1 MQMNTNGYFNQV
13 ILEKQKKAEQ
23 YKQHLISRQK
33 KLKLLTEKEKNKLQQ
48 DWKIVEEIID
58 ENRERKLFQDQ

>member
-1 MQMNTNGYFNQV
+1 MQIKNQV
-13 ILEKQKKAEQ
+13 IPEKPKKAEQ
-23 YKQHLISRQK
+23 YKQHLISREK